1 MQGRWAVRSLLKQG
15 KLESA
20 WSLAFGASVGVN
32 LLRSILPPTTV
43 VVIVGLGL
51 CPVRN
56 GASLES
62 LLPPEGSLET
72 AGPGMRVTTV
82 CRSGYRDGL
91 RLLRVSSRQAPLVLR
106 VHESYRVAPHLLHSV
121 PTPNIH
127 SPRPVVPQL
136 RLQKRAQCHDWE
148 HGTATATLRSVCS
161 VRAEKPRV
169 AFS

>member
-1 MQGRWAVRSLLKQG
+1 MELSCWGKCWSEPVTQYTLTHHGCGHCGTGALSREEWCKFGKPVAPGGQLRRQQCRGCVSPLCVARAVKSR
-15 KLESA
+15 
-20 WSLAFGASVGVN
+20 
-32 LLRSILPPTTV
+32 
-43 VVIVGLGL
+43 
-51 CPVRN
+51 
-56 GASLES
+56 
-62 LLPPEGSLET
+62 
-72 AGPGMRVTTV
+72 
-82 CRSGYRDGL
+82 CRSGCRDGL

-106 VHESYRVAPHLLHSV
+106 VHESCRVAPHLLHSV

-148 HGTATATLRSVCS
+148 DGTTTATLRSVCP